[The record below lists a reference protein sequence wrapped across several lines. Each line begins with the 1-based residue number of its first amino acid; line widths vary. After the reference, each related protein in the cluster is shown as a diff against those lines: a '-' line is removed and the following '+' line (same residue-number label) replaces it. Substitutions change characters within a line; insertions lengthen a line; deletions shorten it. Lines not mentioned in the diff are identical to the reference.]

1 MRVAANQFFVD
12 FADDVG
18 DVETAFFMGDLGVE
32 EDLEEEIAEF
42 VGEFGVVGGIERV
55 EDFVGFFDEIG
66 AEGGVSL
73 FAVPG
78 AAVGRAETGHDGD

>member
-1 MRVAANQFFVD
+1 
-12 FADDVG
+12 
-18 DVETAFFMGDLGVE
+18 VE

-42 VGEFGVVGGIERV
+42 LCEFDVVGGIERV

-66 AEGGVSL
+66 AEGGVRL

-78 AAVGRAETGHDGD
+78 AAAGRAEALHDGDGPLETFSC